1 MTRWAVLI
9 SIIFGLAA
17 AWLVYDY
24 GRSLKQQEAGVT
36 YLQLRPDVD
45 ISRNSP
51 VPAEA
56 LGSVVLPEAYADMSG
71 FAIPDNPQNR
81 SWLAGR
87 DATRDI
93 AGGSL
98 LLYEHFSE
106 SPTESFSGAITPGY
120 RAMSLAVG
128 PDTAVSFFI
137 QPGSRVDI
145 IGAFKTVEYRTVEIP
160 EQLRNNPDIDLEAAA
175 TPMPMESYVAK
186 TLVQNVRVLAVGGA
200 DSPRGYQQIS
210 DGGYGTITVEV
221 TPRQAEELVFAIPQL
236 EGKLSAVLRNPADGE
251 IVDIPQ
257 VYWDDLGAK
266 AL

>member
-9 SIIFGLAA
+9 SVVFGLAA
-17 AWLVYDY
+17 AWLVFDY
-24 GRSLKQQEAGVT
+24 GQSLKREEAGVA
-36 YLQLRPDVD
+36 YLQLKPSVDVA
-45 ISRNSP
+45 SNSP

-71 FAIPDNPQNR
+71 FAIPDNLQNR
-81 SWLAGR
+81 TWLAGR

-106 SPTESFSGAITPGY
+106 APTETFSGGISPGY
-120 RAMSLAVG
+120 RAMSLSVG

-145 IGAFKTVEYRTVEIP
+145 IGAFKTVEYRNIDMP
-160 EQLRNNPDIDLEAAA
+160 DHLKNNPNIDPTEAS
-175 TPMPMESYVAK
+175 TPVPMESYVAR
-186 TLVQNVRVLAVGGA
+186 TLAQNVRVLAVGGA
-200 DSPRGYQQIS
+200 DSQRGYQQIS

-221 TPRQAEELVFAIPQL
+221 TPRQAEELVFAMPQL

-257 VYWDDLGAK
+257 VYWDDLGASR
-266 AL
+266 